1 MYFKS
6 YFVQNL
12 MRQIFQF
19 QKRIYSMKIFV
30 SLTYT
35 YYNIDWEREKI
46 VQYGYHYVYQA
57 FLIRDTHMLHIATEI
72 IAW

>member
-1 MYFKS
+1 
-6 YFVQNL
+6 

-35 YYNIDWEREKI
+35 YYNIEREKI

>member
-1 MYFKS
+1 
-6 YFVQNL
+6 
-12 MRQIFQF
+12 MRQIFEF

-35 YYNIDWEREKI
+35 YYNIEREKI

>member
-1 MYFKS
+1 
-6 YFVQNL
+6 

-35 YYNIDWEREKI
+35 YYNIEREKI

-57 FLIRDTHMLHIATEI
+57 FLIRDTHMLHIAIEI

>member
-1 MYFKS
+1 
-6 YFVQNL
+6 

-35 YYNIDWEREKI
+35 YYNIKREKI